1 MHQSCSLSLVK
12 VEWYN
17 TYFVKKKRKERNTF
31 FYTAIPYMMWNKTK
45 TNESK
50 ISKPSLQYK
59 RVQIIY
65 EKNDGD
71 GAQTLF
77 CEKVDGVHT

>member
-1 MHQSCSLSLVK
+1 
-12 VEWYN
+12 
-17 TYFVKKKRKERNTF
+17 
-31 FYTAIPYMMWNKTK
+31 MMWNKTK
-45 TNESK
+45 INESK